1 MEQDITKVVVSQ
13 CTPVHLKIIRMMKW
27 FLYWLVS
34 VSFCLFVCFL
44 TVVQICSE
52 PEQDLECFG
61 SAHLLLLDGLCLWG
75 WGAGSKTR
83 DLEGAPVVTGS
94 PEYMGSS
101 GIHICAPPECA
112 GSIPHQDKTGQVPHR
127 YWCNEEVIGNISAD
141 SSVKS

>member
-1 MEQDITKVVVSQ
+1 M
-13 CTPVHLKIIRMMKW
+13 
-27 FLYWLVS
+27 S

-112 GSIPHQDKTGQVPHR
+112 GSIPHQVMAP
-127 YWCNEEVIGNISAD
+127 
-141 SSVKS
+141 KSLQMVTAAMKLKDAYSLEGKL